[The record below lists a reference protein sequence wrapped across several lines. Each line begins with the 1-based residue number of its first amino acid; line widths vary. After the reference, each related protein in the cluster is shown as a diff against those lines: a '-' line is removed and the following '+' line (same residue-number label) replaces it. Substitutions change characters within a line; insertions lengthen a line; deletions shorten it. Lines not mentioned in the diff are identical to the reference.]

1 MFYTFKYLERIPT
14 KKNFKIMENKSDYF
28 EYIIHKLLSKYGDKN
43 DFSILKSL
51 LLSTF
56 VIQTNANTDDSCILI
71 TKVFN
76 NFIVSPLAAYDK
88 DVYKKIKNNELKTM
102 VITHYETTINSELD
116 ITHLDPGIIKLIDK
130 SINKLLDY
138 NKDIIFYKSII
149 LVEIIHMHNY
159 WMKSYHKLREYINSG
174 IEIDDLYNNNLNKI
188 PLDEIIKSKKYW
200 RLNPFELI

>member
-1 MFYTFKYLERIPT
+1 
-14 KKNFKIMENKSDYF
+14 MENKSDYF

-71 TKVFN
+71 TNVFN

-88 DVYKKIKNNELKTM
+88 DVYKRIKNNELKTM

-116 ITHLDPGIIKLIDK
+116 ITHLD
-130 SINKLLDY
+130 S
-138 NKDIIFYKSII
+138 DIIFYKSII